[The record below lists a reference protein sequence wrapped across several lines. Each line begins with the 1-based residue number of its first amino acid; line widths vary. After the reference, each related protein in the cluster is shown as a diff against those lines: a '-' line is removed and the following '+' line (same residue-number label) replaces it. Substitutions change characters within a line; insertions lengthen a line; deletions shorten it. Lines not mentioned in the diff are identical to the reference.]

1 MSPPPSR
8 PHSRSGSPAPGRVVR
23 VLSVH
28 QPWAD
33 GLCLGWK
40 PVENRT
46 WETPYRG
53 RIYIHATRLESRPRP
68 EQLAPRPPEVIS
80 EMLGHWS
87 RPGPRQTGAILG
99 SVELVDIV
107 PLGWV
112 REIDR
117 QIQAGTPTHLF
128 LPPLAQRWVHAGAT
142 FERLARVEQ
151 QIRPLSERGPG
162 HVFSLYLGPECW
174 LVDQPRLLPRP
185 IFTKG
190 KLNLWRFERPPHA
203 E

>member
-1 MSPPPSR
+1 
-8 PHSRSGSPAPGRVVR
+8 VR

-68 EQLAPRPPEVIS
+68 DQLTAYPPQVAAEI
-80 EMLGHWS
+80 LGHWS

-117 QIQAGTPTHLF
+117 QIQAGHPANQF
-128 LPPLAQRWVHAGAT
+128 LAPLAQRWIHTGAT
-142 FERLARVEQ
+142 LERLARLEQ
-151 QIRPLSERGPG
+151 RIRPLSERGPG
-162 HVFSLYLGPECW
+162 HVFSLFLGPECW
-174 LVDQPRLLPRP
+174 LVEQPQLLSRP

-190 KLNLWRFERPPHA
+190 KLNLWRFELPPHA

>member
-1 MSPPPSR
+1 MIPPSSR
-8 PHSRSGSPAPGRVVR
+8 RASRSDTPGPGRVVR

-46 WETPYRG
+46 WQTPYRG
-53 RIYIHATRLESRPRP
+53 RIYIHATRLESRPHPDR
-68 EQLAPRPPEVIS
+68 LAAHPPQVVS
-80 EMLGHWS
+80 EILGHWN

-99 SVELVDIV
+99 SVDLVDIV

-112 REIDR
+112 GEIDR
-117 QIQAGTPTHLF
+117 QIRAGTPSHLF
-128 LPPLAQRWVHAGAT
+128 LPALAQRWVHAGAT
-142 FERLARVEQ
+142 LERLARLEQ
-151 QIRPLSERGPG
+151 QVRPLSERGPG
-162 HVFSLYLGPECW
+162 HVFSLFLGPECW
-174 LVDQPRLLPRP
+174 LVEQPRLLSRP
-185 IFTKG
+185 IMTKG
-190 KLNLWRFERPPHA
+190 KLNLWRFELPPQA